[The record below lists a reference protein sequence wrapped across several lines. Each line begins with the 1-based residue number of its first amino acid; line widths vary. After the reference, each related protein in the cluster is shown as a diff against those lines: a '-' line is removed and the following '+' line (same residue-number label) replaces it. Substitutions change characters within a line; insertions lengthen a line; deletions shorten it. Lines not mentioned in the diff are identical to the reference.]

1 MKIFLDTANLNEVED
16 ALRKGVIS
24 GITTNPSILSK
35 EPKTDFVEHLKKIA
49 RLCEKY
55 KQIIPLSVEVITDNP
70 KKMVSE
76 AIKLVEQ
83 INYENLNIKI
93 PLSGWE
99 EVEVISD
106 LKKCG
111 IRVNCTCLFNE
122 AQCIIAARAGARY
135 VSLFKGRMRDVG
147 INTDNVISNVRKLLD
162 EENELELEPVCEIII
177 GSIRHPAD
185 ITDAFMS
192 GAHIV
197 TADPT
202 NIKKMV
208 VHPKTTESV
217 NQFLN
222 DFQKWLK

>member
-1 MKIFLDTANLNEVED
+1 MRIFIDTANLEEIED
-16 ALRKGVIS
+16 GLKKGVIR

-35 EPKTDFVEHLKKIA
+35 EPKGNFVEHIKKIA

-55 KQIIPLSVEVITDNP
+55 KQIIPLSVEVITDKP
-70 KKMVSE
+70 SEMVKE
-76 AIKLVEQ
+76 AEDLIKQ
-83 INYENLNIKI
+83 INYENIYIKI

-99 EVEVISD
+99 ELEVIKE
-106 LKKCG
+106 LAKKG

-122 AQCIIAARAGARY
+122 AQCIVAAFAGAKF
-135 VSLFKGRMRDVG
+135 VSLFRGRMRDVG
-147 INTDNVISNVRKLLD
+147 IDPDYVITNTKKMLD
-162 EENELELEPVCEIII
+162 EAGLDSEIII
-177 GSIRHPAD
+177 GSIRHPRD
-185 ITDAFMS
+185 IIDSFLA

-197 TADPT
+197 TAAPE

-222 DFQKWLK
+222 DFKEWLK